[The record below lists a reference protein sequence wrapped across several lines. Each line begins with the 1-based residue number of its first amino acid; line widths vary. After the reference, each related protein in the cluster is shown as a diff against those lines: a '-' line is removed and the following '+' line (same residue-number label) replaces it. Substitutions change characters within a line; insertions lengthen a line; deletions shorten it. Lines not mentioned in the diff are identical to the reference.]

1 MVSNLWTSLY
11 DTDPSITLVDI
22 HVPTSDSDL
31 TVVSNL
37 LTPTQRKVAQLWRTV
52 LHLTDQTLEPDSDFF
67 ELGGHSMVAAKFVSS
82 LRALDEYRDVTMIDV
97 YKYRKLDEF
106 SERLEFYS
114 QKSSGSSDSIDS
126 ETDTVHGPLP
136 KRVIPLGPGKVNWF
150 VKNIAMF
157 ISLYIVFVFASMQ
170 LMVPYL
176 MYSYV
181 NIESFTSVEASQNLT
196 ITISDLLLHPTD
208 NPNYDTLQNI
218 YGARFDYSA
227 FALMICSLLLTW
239 TAYPVI
245 CIAAKWII
253 IGRIKPGVYPL
264 YGLYYWRWWIVHR
277 MTTML
282 PLSFFK
288 GSPLLVHI
296 YRAMGAKIGK
306 NVYMGTGHVSCLDMV
321 TIGDNTSIGIDAH
334 LHGYTVKMG
343 KKQPNGR
350 YQGWLVIGPMEVGS
364 NCYIGARTHLAI
376 DTVVQDDVGIAEFS
390 MVPEET
396 VLESGNT
403 YAGSPIERC
412 ERAALSC
419 EFADIAENS
428 KELYP
433 DVIDPRRLPHWLA
446 VFIQAIFVLCMMLVF
461 MAALIPGSVSMV
473 ILINHPSF
481 AYPITSENLGD
492 GDERTTSVYWLIAM
506 SVLLVVSFIF
516 VLCLEIAAIKW
527 LLLGKS
533 KATRKIFHVD
543 SWLYCRKWFVDC
555 LMQLSLAMLH
565 SMYATLFL
573 PIW

>member
-1 MVSNLWTSLY
+1 
-11 DTDPSITLVDI
+11 
-22 HVPTSDSDL
+22 
-31 TVVSNL
+31 
-37 LTPTQRKVAQLWRTV
+37 
-52 LHLTDQTLEPDSDFF
+52 
-67 ELGGHSMVAAKFVSS
+67 MVAAKFVSS
-82 LRALDEYRDVTMIDV
+82 LRALAEYRDVTMIDV

-114 QKSSGSSDSIDS
+114 QKSSGSSDSFNS
-126 ETDTVHGPLP
+126 ETDTVLGPPP
-136 KRVIPLGPGKVNWF
+136 KRVIPPGPGNVNWF

-157 ISLYIVFVFASMQ
+157 ISLYLVFVYASMQ

-176 MYSYV
+176 MYTYV

-196 ITISDLLLHPTD
+196 ITIADLLLHPTD

-239 TAYPVI
+239 TVYPLI

-253 IGRIKPGVYPL
+253 IGRFKPGVYPL

-321 TIGDNTSIGIDAH
+321 NIGDNTSIGIDAH

-350 YQGWLVIGPMEVGS
+350 YQGWLIIGPMEVGS

-376 DTVVQDDVGIAEFS
+376 DTVIQDDVGIAEFS

-396 VLESGNT
+396 TLVSGNT

-419 EFADIAENS
+419 EFADIAETS

-473 ILINHPSF
+473 ILINHPTF
-481 AYPITSENLGD
+481 AYPITSDILGD

-516 VLCLEIAAIKW
+516 VLCMEIAAIKW
-527 LLLGKS
+527 LLLGRS